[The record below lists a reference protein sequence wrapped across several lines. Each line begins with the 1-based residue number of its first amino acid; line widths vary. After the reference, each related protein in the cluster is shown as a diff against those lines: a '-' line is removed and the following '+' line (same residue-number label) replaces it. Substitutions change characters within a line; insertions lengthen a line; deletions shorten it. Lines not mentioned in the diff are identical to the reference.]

1 MGKAMQVEGNYSAV
15 SRGAKELTI
24 VGIIITND
32 YEAFIALSDSTYD
45 HFKVISDEE
54 NPNYY
59 SSQNWTET
67 KYEQPENAIYNAIYI
82 PYNSSLKSELSMFT
96 FEWAAD
102 DSRYSISHAVGD
114 ALELVNSMITELS
127 TVFMWIGIVM
137 AVFAALLL
145 SNFISVS
152 ISHKKRD
159 IGILR
164 AVGARSS
171 DVFKIFFSESFF
183 IALIAIVISM
193 VGCFVACSVI
203 NTEIGSALSGVSLFV
218 FGPVS
223 MAILV
228 GVAFAT
234 AVVATF
240 LPVYNAAKKKP
251 VDSIRAIV

>member
-1 MGKAMQVEGNYSAV
+1 
-15 SRGAKELTI
+15 
-24 VGIIITND
+24 
-32 YEAFIALSDSTYD
+32 
-45 HFKVISDEE
+45 
-54 NPNYY
+54 
-59 SSQNWTET
+59 
-67 KYEQPENAIYNAIYI
+67 
-82 PYNSSLKSELSMFT
+82 MFT
-96 FEWAAD
+96 FEWAED
-102 DSRYSISHAVGD
+102 DSRLCISHAVGD
-114 ALELVNSMITELS
+114 ALEMVNSMIDQMS
-127 TVFMWIGIVM
+127 QVFMWIGIVM

-183 IALIAIVISM
+183 IALISIVISM
-193 VGCFVACSVI
+193 AGCFVACSII

-218 FGPVS
+218 FGPIS
-223 MAILV
+223 ILILV
-228 GVAFAT
+228 GVALVT